1 MKNIYGQILNKYSGG
16 SSLVL
21 ATVIR
26 TQGST
31 PQKPGS
37 SALFGKSGLI
47 SGTVG
52 GGILEGKVQG
62 IALKAI
68 KARESGIYDFFLDK
82 DITEKEEAIC
92 GGQIS
97 ILIDARPQN
106 HIKVFNQ
113 MNESLANRTPGVLIT
128 QVDTGTNKQVLI
140 RRYWLTEYD
149 KTSIP
154 EQLMQKIE
162 PEVHSLLAKQASEAY
177 RELEYKI
184 PDQQSSVLCFLE
196 TVFPPCQ
203 LIIAGAGH
211 IGKALAHLGQLLDF
225 EVTVVDDRPD
235 FANSKN
241 IPDAD
246 YLVVEEI
253 GKAMQRLKKSQDTYI
268 VIVTRGHKDDAEA
281 LKPCISSGAAYV
293 GMIGSKSKIARMKA
307 EFIKKRWATED
318 QWNEVYAPVGLDIKS
333 KSVEE
338 IAVSI
343 AAQLI
348 LVRRS
353 NSMSDTR

>member
-1 MKNIYGQILNKYSGG
+1 
-16 SSLVL
+16 
-21 ATVIR
+21 
-26 TQGST
+26 
-31 PQKPGS
+31 
-37 SALFGKSGLI
+37 
-47 SGTVG
+47 
-52 GGILEGKVQG
+52 
-62 IALKAI
+62 
-68 KARESGIYDFFLDK
+68 
-82 DITEKEEAIC
+82 
-92 GGQIS
+92 
-97 ILIDARPQN
+97 
-106 HIKVFNQ
+106 
-113 MNESLANRTPGVLIT
+113 
-128 QVDTGTNKQVLI
+128 
-140 RRYWLTEYD
+140 
-149 KTSIP
+149 
-154 EQLMQKIE
+154 
-162 PEVHSLLAKQASEAY
+162 
-177 RELEYKI
+177 
-184 PDQQSSVLCFLE
+184 
-196 TVFPPCQ
+196 
-203 LIIAGAGH
+203 
-211 IGKALAHLGQLLDF
+211 LAHLGQLLDF

-348 LVRRS
+348 MVRRS